1 MLQITAKDV
10 GCDVL
15 VTVKKGKDGDE
26 LNLYE
31 VLAASQILDEM
42 IEKILEVD
50 KCTKSS
56 TQSSSARS
64 CS

>member
-1 MLQITAKDV
+1 MLHITAKDD
-10 GCDVL
+10 GDDVI

-42 IEKILEVD
+42 IEKILEEK
-50 KCTKSS
+50 KCTKLSTLNSS
-56 TQSSSARS
+56 GRS
-64 CS
+64 